1 MRCAVEPE
9 THPSLWVVCPG
20 KEETFVV
27 LERVIREVCQLFPGK
42 YLHMG
47 GDELDFAD
55 APKINQLCY
64 WDECPDCKKRMEQ
77 EGLADRSEL
86 YYYFVKRIHAV
97 VTDCGKRMI
106 MWSDQ
111 LDADKQ
117 EQLPRD
123 IIMQFW
129 RTAGKGRGPVHSCTM
144 QEQLALGHQVINS
157 RYQDTYLD
165 IESYLTEKTIREW
178 RWDIRPECDL
188 ALSGNILGSELCCW
202 EYGNE
207 KFYPHYWTS
216 LPSGIFLMAD
226 KLWNGDQLP
235 YAREYSEAL
244 TRAVLGVGIPEHF
257 NIWNCFGGLIPPR
270 TGKINVY
277 RSATARS
284 AEREAVL
291 QVLGC
296 EGYFAY
302 SDFVRACAYKS
313 RLEGKPLEIPEPNV
327 EPED

>member
-1 MRCAVEPE
+1 
-9 THPSLWVVCPG
+9 
-20 KEETFVV
+20 
-27 LERVIREVCQLFPGK
+27 
-42 YLHMG
+42 
-47 GDELDFAD
+47 
-55 APKINQLCY
+55 
-64 WDECPDCKKRMEQ
+64 
-77 EGLADRSEL
+77 
-86 YYYFVKRIHAV
+86 
-97 VTDCGKRMI
+97 
-106 MWSDQ
+106 
-111 LDADKQ
+111 
-117 EQLPRD
+117 
-123 IIMQFW
+123 
-129 RTAGKGRGPVHSCTM
+129 
-144 QEQLALGHQVINS
+144 VINS